1 MIRNRLR
8 ALWVL
13 PVALLLMAATPL
25 VDPAPVPVPAGLDD
39 KAIAKSIRLGGAQRG
54 WIVTRQDPG
63 AMELTL
69 NIRTHM
75 AKVGVKYDTKT
86 IQLSYLD
93 STNLDYEVKKGNR
106 YIHRNYPKWVNNLAN
121 DIAVQLALAQSQ
133 AGGG

>member
-1 MIRNRLR
+1 MIANRFR
-8 ALWVL
+8 ALLIL

-75 AKVGVKYDTKT
+75 AKVGVKYDTKS
-86 IQLSYLD
+86 IQFTYLD
-93 STNLDYEVKKGNR
+93 STNLDYEVKKGSR
-106 YIHRNYPKWVNNLAN
+106 YIHRNYPKWVNNLVN
-121 DIAVQLALAQSQ
+121 DVSVQLALAQSQ
-133 AGGG
+133 ASGG

>member
-1 MIRNRLR
+1 MIVNRLR

-25 VDPAPVPVPAGLDD
+25 VDPAPIAVPAGLDD
-39 KAIAKSIRLGGAQRG
+39 KAVAKAIRLGGAQRG
-54 WIVTRQDPG
+54 WLVTRQDPG

-75 AKVGVKYDTKT
+75 AKVGVKYDTRS
-86 IQLSYLD
+86 IQLTYLD
-93 STNLDYEVKKGNR
+93 STNLDYEEKKGNR

-121 DIAVQLALAQSQ
+121 DITVQLSLVQSQ
-133 AGGG
+133 AAGG

>member
-1 MIRNRLR
+1 MIANRFR
-8 ALWVL
+8 ALLIL

-39 KAIAKSIRLGGAQRG
+39 QAIAKSIRLGGAQRG

-75 AKVGVKYDTKT
+75 AKVGVKYDTKS
-86 IQLSYLD
+86 IQFTYLD
-93 STNLDYEVKKGNR
+93 STNLDYEVNKGNR
-106 YIHRNYPKWVNNLAN
+106 YIHRNYPKWVNNLVN
-121 DIAVQLALAQSQ
+121 DVSVQLALAQSQ
-133 AGGG
+133 ASGG

>member
-63 AMELTL
+63 AMEVTL

-133 AGGG
+133 AEGG

>member
-1 MIRNRLR
+1 MIVNRLR

-25 VDPAPVPVPAGLDD
+25 VDPAPIAVPAGLDD
-39 KAIAKSIRLGGAQRG
+39 KAVAKAIRLGGAQRG
-54 WIVTRQDPG
+54 WLVTRQDPG

-75 AKVGVKYDTKT
+75 AKVGVKYDTRS
-86 IQLSYLD
+86 IQLTYLD
-93 STNLDYEVKKGNR
+93 STNLDYEEKKGNR

-121 DIAVQLALAQSQ
+121 DITVQLALVQSQ
-133 AGGG
+133 AAGG

>member
-1 MIRNRLR
+1 MIANRLR
-8 ALWVL
+8 ALLIL

-25 VDPAPVPVPAGLDD
+25 VDPAPLPVPAGLDD
-39 KAIAKSIRLGGAQRG
+39 KAIAKSIGLGGAQRG

-75 AKVGVKYDTKT
+75 AKVGVKYDTKS
-86 IQLSYLD
+86 IQFTYLD

-106 YIHRNYPKWVNNLAN
+106 YIHRNYPKWLNNLAN

-133 AGGG
+133 AEGG

>member
-133 AGGG
+133 AEGG

>member
-39 KAIAKSIRLGGAQRG
+39 KAIAKAIRLGGAQRG

>member
-1 MIRNRLR
+1 MIANRFR
-8 ALWVL
+8 ALLIL

-54 WIVTRQDPG
+54 WLVTRQDPG

-75 AKVGVKYDTKT
+75 AKVGVKYDTKS
-86 IQLSYLD
+86 IQFTYLD
-93 STNLDYEVKKGNR
+93 STNLDYEVNKGNR
-106 YIHRNYPKWVNNLAN
+106 YIHRNYPKWVNNLVN
-121 DIAVQLALAQSQ
+121 DVSVQLALAQSQ
-133 AGGG
+133 ASGG

>member
-39 KAIAKSIRLGGAQRG
+39 KAIAKAIRLGGAQRG

-133 AGGG
+133 AEGG

>member
-1 MIRNRLR
+1 MIVNRLR

-25 VDPAPVPVPAGLDD
+25 VDPAPIAVPAGLDD
-39 KAIAKSIRLGGAQRG
+39 KAVAKAIRLGGAQRG

-75 AKVGVKYDTKT
+75 AKVGVKYDTQS
-86 IQLSYLD
+86 IQLTYLD
-93 STNLDYEVKKGNR
+93 STNLDYEEKKGNR

-121 DIAVQLALAQSQ
+121 DITVQLALVQSQ
-133 AGGG
+133 AAGG

>member
-39 KAIAKSIRLGGAQRG
+39 NAIAKAIRLGGAQRG

-106 YIHRNYPKWVNNLAN
+106 YIHRNYLKWVNNLAN

-133 AGGG
+133 AEGG

>member
-1 MIRNRLR
+1 MIANRFR
-8 ALWVL
+8 ALLIL

-75 AKVGVKYDTKT
+75 AKVGVKYDTKS
-86 IQLSYLD
+86 IQFTYLD

-106 YIHRNYPKWVNNLAN
+106 YIHRNYPKWVNNLVN
-121 DIAVQLALAQSQ
+121 DVSVQLALAQSQ
-133 AGGG
+133 ASGG

>member
-25 VDPAPVPVPAGLDD
+25 VDPAPIPVPAGLDD
-39 KAIAKSIRLGGAQRG
+39 KAVAKAIRLGGAQRG

-63 AMELTL
+63 IMELTL

-75 AKVGVKYDTKT
+75 AKVGVKYDVQS
-86 IQLSYLD
+86 IQLTYLG
-93 STNLDYEVKKGNR
+93 SNNLDYEVKKGNR
-106 YIHRNYPKWVNNLAN
+106 YIHRNYPKWVNNLVN
-121 DIAVQLALAQSQ
+121 DIGVQLALAQSQ
-133 AGGG
+133 AEGG

>member
-1 MIRNRLR
+1 MIGNRLR
-8 ALWVL
+8 ALLLL

-75 AKVGVKYDTKT
+75 AKVSVKYDTQS
-86 IQLSYLD
+86 IQFTYLD

-133 AGGG
+133 AEGG

>member
-1 MIRNRLR
+1 MIANRLR
-8 ALWVL
+8 ALLIL

-25 VDPAPVPVPAGLDD
+25 VDPAPIPVPAGLDD
-39 KAIAKSIRLGGAQRG
+39 KAIAKAIRLGGAQRG
-54 WIVTRQDPG
+54 WIVSRQDPG

-75 AKVGVKYDTKT
+75 AKLGVKYDTKS
-86 IQLSYLD
+86 IQFTYLD

-121 DIAVQLALAQSQ
+121 DVTVQLALAQSQ

>member
-1 MIRNRLR
+1 MIANRFR
-8 ALWVL
+8 ALLIL

-39 KAIAKSIRLGGAQRG
+39 QAIAKSIRLGGAQRG

-75 AKVGVKYDTKT
+75 AKVGVKYDTKS
-86 IQLSYLD
+86 IQFTYLD

-106 YIHRNYPKWVNNLAN
+106 YIHRNYPKWVNNLVN
-121 DIAVQLALAQSQ
+121 DVSVQLALAQSQ
-133 AGGG
+133 ASGG

>member
-1 MIRNRLR
+1 MIANRFR
-8 ALWVL
+8 ALLIL

-63 AMELTL
+63 VMELTL

-75 AKVGVKYDTKT
+75 AKVGVKYDTKS
-86 IQLSYLD
+86 IQFTYLD

-106 YIHRNYPKWVNNLAN
+106 YIHRNYPKWVNNLVN
-121 DIAVQLALAQSQ
+121 DVSVQLAMAQSQ
-133 AGGG
+133 ASGG

>member
-1 MIRNRLR
+1 MIANRFR
-8 ALWVL
+8 ALLIL

-54 WIVTRQDPG
+54 WLVTRQDPG

-75 AKVGVKYDTKT
+75 AKVGVKYDTKS
-86 IQLSYLD
+86 IQFTYLD

-106 YIHRNYPKWVNNLAN
+106 YIHRNYPKWVNNLVN
-121 DIAVQLALAQSQ
+121 DVSVQLALAQSQ
-133 AGGG
+133 ASGG